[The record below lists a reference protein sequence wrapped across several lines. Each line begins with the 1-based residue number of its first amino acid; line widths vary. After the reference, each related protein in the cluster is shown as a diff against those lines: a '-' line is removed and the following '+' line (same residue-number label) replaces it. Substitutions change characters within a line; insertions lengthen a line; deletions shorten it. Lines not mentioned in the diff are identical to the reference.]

1 MKLIGMLDS
10 PYVRR
15 VAIALETLN
24 VPFQHEAV
32 SVFSTFEKFQSI
44 NPVVKAPTLVCDDGE
59 VVMDSSLILQ
69 LIEATKTGSR
79 SLWPEEPLELQHAFR
94 AVSLALAACEK
105 SVQTVYER
113 NLRPESA
120 QYEPWLLRVRGQLL
134 AAYDGLEQEIEKRG
148 EIFCGL
154 THASIASAVA
164 WQFTQSELASIVPV
178 ERHPLLA
185 KLSEHMESL
194 PEFQKY
200 PPVGPGVQVEPFA
213 PVRHKKN

>member
-15 VAIALETLN
+15 VAITFDTLG
-24 VPFQHEAV
+24 VPFEHEAV

-44 NPVVKAPTLVCDDGE
+44 NPVVKAPTLICDDGE
-59 VVMDSSLILQ
+59 IVMDSSLILQ
-69 LIEATKTGSR
+69 LVEATNTGCP
-79 SLWPEEPLELQHAFR
+79 SLWPEDPLERQHAFR

-134 AAYDGLEQEIEKRG
+134 AAYAGLEQEVEDRG
-148 EIFCGL
+148 ALFSGL
-154 THASIASAVA
+154 THASIAGAVA
-164 WQFTQSELASIVPV
+164 WQFTQSVLTSIVPV
-178 ERHPLLA
+178 ERHPYLA
-185 KLSEHMESL
+185 ELSQQLESL
-194 PEFQKY
+194 PQFRKY
-200 PPVGPGVQVEPFA
+200 PPVGPGVQA
-213 PVRHKKN
+213 ANGR